1 MSSGFSLVG
10 CIFLI
15 SRDRRNH
22 FCSWWC
28 SNDMMIPFFWKIFSN
43 PVRTSHPP
51 ITFPSQEKCGWYD
64 SHTFDFLSVKKKEKK
79 KTESLFFPSFFTFHR
94 YMRFY
99 LFFYKRCLRR
109 RLKSL
114 ICNLSLSPLTDQR
127 DMISFI
133 VIFKTTLLP
142 THMRDTHT
150 CIHTHIYISIVL
162 VLTVY
167 SIYLV
172 R

>member
-64 SHTFDFLSVKKKEKK
+64 SHVRFSISKKKRKK
-79 KTESLFFPSFFTFHR
+79 KKQNRFFSLLFLPSIDTCASISFSIKDVYVVVWNHS
-94 YMRFY
+94 YV
-99 LFFYKRCLRR
+99 
-109 RLKSL
+109 S
-114 ICNLSLSPLTDQR
+114 ISLSPLTDQR

>member
-64 SHTFDFLSVKKKEKK
+64 SHVRFSISKKKRKK
-79 KTESLFFPSFFTFHR
+79 KKQNRFFSLLFLPSIDT
-94 YMRFY
+94 
-99 LFFYKRCLRR
+99 CA
-109 RLKSL
+109 S
-114 ICNLSLSPLTDQR
+114 
-127 DMISFI
+127 ISFSI
-133 VIFKTTLLP
+133 KDVYVVVWNHSYVIYLSHRWPIREIWSHLSWFSKQ
-142 THMRDTHT
+142 HYYQHIWETHT
-150 CIHTHIYISIVL
+150 HAYTHTYISP
-162 VLTVY
+162 
-167 SIYLV
+167 SC
-172 R
+172 